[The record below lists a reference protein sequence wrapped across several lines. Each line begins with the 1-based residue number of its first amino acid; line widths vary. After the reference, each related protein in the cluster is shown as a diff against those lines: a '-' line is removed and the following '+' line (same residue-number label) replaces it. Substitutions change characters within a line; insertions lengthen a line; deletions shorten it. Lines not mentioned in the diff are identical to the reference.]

1 MGHLFLFYIA
11 SAFLVFW
18 GIAHLVPTKSVIRG
32 FGDISRD
39 NKRIIMME
47 WIIEGVTLI
56 FTGLLISVLTLL
68 NSYYEISGFVLSLI
82 VAFIIILALVSFFT
96 GFRVKFL
103 PFRLCPFVL
112 ITSALLI
119 LVGLFL

>member
-1 MGHLFLFYIA
+1 MGHLFLFYTA